1 MWNSAGEYLK
11 EMENAQLLVMDAHHI
26 QLEASFDVILCLQ
39 NGLSAMK
46 VEPME
51 YVKEVMALLSADGK
65 PFFSSYSPNFWEQRV
80 AWFQE
85 QAEKGLLGEIDM
97 DETKDGV
104 IVCKDGF
111 RATTHS
117 LEDMD
122 MIGRASGY
130 GYQVT
135 EVDESSIFLV
145 VEK

>member
-65 PFFSSYSPNFWEQRV
+65 AFFSSYSPNFWEQRV

-85 QAEKGLLGEIDM
+85 QAEKGLLGENRYGRNQRRRDRLQRRISGNYPLAGGHGHDWQ
-97 DETKDGV
+97 
-104 IVCKDGF
+104 GF
-111 RATTHS
+111 W
-117 LEDMD
+117 
-122 MIGRASGY
+122 IWVSGDRS
-130 GYQVT
+130 G
-135 EVDESSIFLV
+135 
-145 VEK
+145 

>member
-1 MWNSAGEYLK
+1 
-11 EMENAQLLVMDAHHI
+11 
-26 QLEASFDVILCLQ
+26 
-39 NGLSAMK
+39 
-46 VEPME
+46 
-51 YVKEVMALLSADGK
+51 MALLSADGK
-65 PFFSSYSPNFWEQRV
+65 AFFSSYSPNFWEQRV